1 MSLKIDLEKALH
13 TSVGDAVLKTDIQIC
28 ENEKIALMGKSG
40 EGKTTLLKMLA
51 GLIKPDKG
59 SILVGNEIWFDK
71 TKKINLPPQKRSIG
85 FLFQDY
91 ALFPNMTVRE
101 NLSFALSKND
111 SHIIIDELLE
121 IVDLKGLEN
130 QKPGKLSGGQQQRV
144 ALARA
149 MVRKPK
155 LILLDEPLSALD
167 NDMRIRLQ
175 EDISNLFSKYPAT
188 LIFVSHDQAEV
199 IKLADRIVIIKENKI
214 VNAGKP
220 TSILP
225 TISMDKNTGE
235 IISIDHE
242 NKNAKVLFNGQLLQI
257 SLYDVGV
264 NEGEFYVG
272 KEVKITFKGT

>member
-13 TSVGDAVLKTDIQIC
+13 TSVGEAVLKINI
-28 ENEKIALMGKSG
+28 EVAEHEKIALMGKSG

-51 GLIKPDKG
+51 GLITPDNGK
-59 SILVGNEIWFDK
+59 IIVGEETWFDK
-71 TKKINLPPQKRSIG
+71 ANKINLPPQKRSIG

-101 NLSFALSKND
+101 NLNFALSKFEAPT
-111 SHIIIDELLE
+111 IIDELLE

-167 NDMRIRLQ
+167 NDMRLRLQ
-175 EDISNLFSKYPAT
+175 EDIVKLFSKYPAT
-188 LIFVSHDQAEV
+188 LVFVSHDQAEV
-199 IKLADRIVIIKENKI
+199 IKLANRMMIMEDNQIVKT
-214 VNAGKP
+214 GKP
-220 TSILP
+220 TSVLP
-225 TISMDKNTGE
+225 STPPEKNTGK
-235 IISIDHE
+235 IISIHQE
-242 NKNAKVLFNGQLLQI
+242 KRIAKVLFNGQLLQI
-257 SLYDVGV
+257 HL
-264 NEGEFYVG
+264 NELGIKKEELKVG
-272 KEVKITFKGT
+272 KEVKITFYGV